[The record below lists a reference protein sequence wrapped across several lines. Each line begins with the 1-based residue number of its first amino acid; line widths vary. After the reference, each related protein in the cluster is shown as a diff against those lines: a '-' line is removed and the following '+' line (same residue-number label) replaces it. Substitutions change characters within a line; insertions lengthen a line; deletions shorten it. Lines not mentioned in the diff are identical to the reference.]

1 LLVIVAVVS
10 VSPVESGIELVVDG
24 VVVGSVVSV
33 ELSWL
38 SILKYASEISSE
50 ERPSEQLATTFT
62 RKMLKKNINLLDK
75 ID

>member
-1 LLVIVAVVS
+1 MLVIVAVVS
-10 VSPVESGIELVVDG
+10 VSPVESGVELVVDG

-62 RKMLKKNINLLDK
+62 RKMLKKK
-75 ID
+75 YQFTR